1 VRAVDRV
8 IEGFEDLV
16 VALGLCIATIAAFA
30 EVVAR
35 FVFNTSTGAGGEL
48 TNYSI
53 IWAAMIGA
61 AVAAR
66 SGVHIGVDVVVKQM
80 PPVFAKW
87 TVLTALAISALFTLW
102 VTVLGVEL
110 TQFSFG
116 TGQTTMELLWPRW
129 PLFLSVPVGMALMT
143 YHLVRELV
151 HRLRQAPEMF
161 LHEVTETSL
170 DELADQHAGA

>member
-1 VRAVDRV
+1 VRVVNQV
-8 IEGFEDLV
+8 IESFENLV
-16 VALGLCIATIAAFA
+16 VAVGLAVATLAAFA

-35 FVFNTSTGAGGEL
+35 FVFQTSTGAGGEL

-80 PPVFAKW
+80 PPIVAKW
-87 TVLTALAISALFTLW
+87 TVLGALLLSAAFTLI
-102 VTVLGVEL
+102 VTWLGINLV
-110 TQFSFG
+110 QFSMG
-116 TGQTTMELLWPRW
+116 TGQVTLELLWPRW
-129 PLFLSVPVGMALMT
+129 PLYLSVPVGMALMT
-143 YHLVRELV
+143 FHLLQEFF
-151 HRLRQAPEMF
+151 HRLRQPPETF

-170 DELADQHAGA
+170 EELSEQHAGA